1 MRKQLPFIDG
11 LAVSRGNSAS
21 KATRAAAADI
31 AAGGGP
37 APGVASP
44 TNRGGGGGG
53 GDDDGSVTSEAFA
66 PSVQAGRPS
75 WSSEAEVVVDCV
87 EVCVLPLL
95 LLSAGRVSV
104 Y

>member
-1 MRKQLPFIDG
+1 MPFIYG

-21 KATRAAAADI
+21 KATRAAAAADI

-95 LLSAGRVSV
+95 LLPAGRVVV